1 MILLHSF
8 LRCTALKVET
18 RLVEINGEKIIES
31 GDCCANKKINLNLNV
46 HRRNSFDLKECNVF
60 YLQVKY
66 YTNILHLSLFTRLFP
81 YYAVCAPKIINM
93 KT

>member
-18 RLVEINGEKIIES
+18 NLAEINGEKIIES

-46 HRRNSFDLKECNVF
+46 HRRNSFDLK
-60 YLQVKY
+60 
-66 YTNILHLSLFTRLFP
+66 
-81 YYAVCAPKIINM
+81 KIKI
-93 KT
+93 

>member
-18 RLVEINGEKIIES
+18 RLAEINREKIIEN

-46 HRRNSFDLKECNVF
+46 HRGNSFDLK
-60 YLQVKY
+60 K
-66 YTNILHLSLFTRLFP
+66 
-81 YYAVCAPKIINM
+81 
-93 KT
+93 

>member
-18 RLVEINGEKIIES
+18 RLAEINGEKIIES

-46 HRRNSFDLKECNVF
+46 HRGNSFDLKKSKFRNAMCF
-60 YLQVKY
+60 IYK
-66 YTNILHLSLFTRLFP
+66 
-81 YYAVCAPKIINM
+81 
-93 KT
+93 